1 MILTRKKFKELQ
13 KKFDAKLQTTLLV
26 KRDRLIDRIEQFK
39 NTVRKDELTK
49 KEFESFIKSVEI
61 LIGQELSQK
70 GNTRDIKAV
79 YYFSGKAK
87 DWKKIGQAD

>member
-1 MILTRKKFKELQ
+1 MITQ
-13 KKFDAKLQTTLLV
+13 KRFREEQMKFDAKLQTALLL
-26 KRDRLIDRIEQFK
+26 KRDRIIDRIEQFK

-61 LIGQELSQK
+61 LIGQELSEK

-87 DWKKIGQAD
+87 DWKKIG